1 MKSILEYVV
10 DDKFENYLLDRLES
24 FIILNENYLQI
35 NEAQLN
41 LFDNY
46 KEILDIILKDIKKI
60 PQNFEE
66 KQIKISINSVQEYPK
81 NIFIDVKRIKE
92 GIRGAFYNCTKNG
105 DVSLNLYFGEG
116 FRMQWNKIRITILHE
131 LMHGYQEYIR
141 ISNNQPSIFD
151 EYTREYRNA
160 TMNLSKEMSKSYI
173 VRYIAFLKYFFNDK
187 EKEAYFATL
196 ELKFLDI
203 INKIKPSFSNIKFDK
218 IKNLI
223 KQDDIWQLYFN
234 FGKFTLNIDNIDDEE
249 LEDSY
254 AEICETIE
262 DERKRRNNHIDYLKR
277 VSKGEQLVKPS
288 NKKIS
293 PKKADEIRK
302 ECKEAWKE
310 FVMEF
315 DSKFLEVF
323 MENVPQNF

>member
-10 DDKFENYLLDRLES
+10 DDKFENYLFDRLES
-24 FIILNENYLQI
+24 FITLNENYLQI

-81 NIFIDVKRIKE
+81 NIFIDVKHIRE

-116 FRMQWNKIRITILHE
+116 FRMQWNKIRIMILHE

-151 EYTREYRNA
+151 EYTREYCNA

-203 INKIKPSFSNIKFDK
+203 IDEIKPSFFNIKFDK